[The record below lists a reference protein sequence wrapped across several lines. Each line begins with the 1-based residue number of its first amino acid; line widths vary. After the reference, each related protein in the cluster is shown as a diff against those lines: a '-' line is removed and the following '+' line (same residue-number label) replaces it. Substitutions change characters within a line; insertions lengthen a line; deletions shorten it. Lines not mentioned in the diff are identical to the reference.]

1 MKILVVGQGRLVY
14 FLCQAFLSKNDAVTI
29 IDPDREE
36 CTWLARRLKAVVVH
50 GDGSDPRLLEE
61 AGAEG
66 VNAVVAITPRDEDNL
81 AVCQLAQHYFGVP
94 RTLALV
100 NDPAQ
105 EQIFKDLGVGSAF
118 SITQI
123 ISSLIEQRVDSGD
136 IINLIPVGEG
146 KVNLTEVILNRAS
159 PAAGKA
165 LADIG
170 LPEGSLVAC
179 VFRGEGTMIPRGGTV
194 LLAGDRLVLMTLPE
208 NHGRVVQMLTEES
221 G

>member
-14 FLCQAFLSKNDAVTI
+14 FLCRTFLSKNYAVTI

-36 CTWLARRLKAVVVH
+36 CTWLARHLKAVVVH

-81 AVCQLAQHYFGVP
+81 AVCQLAQHYFTIP

-105 EQIFKDLGVGSAF
+105 EQVFKDLGVGSAF

-146 KVNLTEVILNRAS
+146 KVNLTEVILNPDS
-159 PAAGKA
+159 PAAGQA
-165 LADIG
+165 LADIA

-179 VFRGEGTMIPRGGTV
+179 VFRGEETMIPRGGTV

-208 NHGRVVQMLTEES
+208 NHGRVVQLLTEES